1 MSGVRSRARSRVE
14 RSAVFRVTAAT
25 RGALLLALLGF
36 ALPPGA
42 SSAPTRQALDALP
55 LRLEANQGQAPAA
68 ADFLA
73 RGPGWV
79 AALAAGEATFRLD
92 GSLGGQTE
100 AAAGAVVRMAFVGA
114 GPSVARGEELL
125 PTRTTYLLGRDPA
138 AWIRDVPSYA
148 RVVYE
153 DVYPGIDV
161 AWRGRGGALEYD
173 FELAPGADP
182 RRIRLAFSGA
192 GAHFV
197 DADGSLVLRT
207 PAGDLRLLPP
217 ECHQE
222 ESGERRAVHAAYAL
236 REGGEVGFTLANY
249 DPSRPLVID
258 PVVRYATWLG
268 GMDDDLG
275 HEIAVDAAGAAY
287 VVGQTLSTDFPAT
300 GVLGGDVANG
310 HVLYVAKL
318 NPAGSALEYATFVGG
333 TNAFNVTFDQLG
345 IAVDATGSVYVTGK
359 TRAPDLPVLH
369 AVQPQL
375 AGAHDAF
382 VAKLAPDGASLVYAT
397 YLGGSSEDF
406 PRSLTLDAEGNLYV
420 VGQTRSSNFPTA
432 HPLQAQNAGGFD
444 AFVAKLAPSGSS
456 LVYSTYFGGSGSGDP
471 RFGDFGYD
479 IDVDARGAATITG
492 LTDSTDLPLAGALQP
507 AFGGG
512 PHDAYVA
519 RLAPDGGALEY
530 ATYLGGS
537 RNEEGLGIAVHS
549 DGSTL
554 VSGWTSSPDFP
565 VEGALQPGLAG
576 STDAFVVKL
585 LSDGSALAYATYLG
599 GSARDFSFDLDVA
612 ADGTAYVAGV
622 TESSNLPSVDPVQPA
637 RAGGSDAFVAEISA
651 DGASLLFSSYLGGSG
666 EESVSVS
673 GFGVTLDGSGG
684 AYLAGSTTSSDFPV
698 VAPIQ
703 PAAGGQA
710 DAYVVKLSHGPE
722 VRVRVQNTDPPL
734 IRVTLGNGSAQTRK
748 VELKYWL
755 QLEGTVTSLFAPI
768 QLVNL
773 APGAI
778 LELGARSLPPVAEL
792 PGTVVGARLLDPVT
806 GAVLSE
812 SLCSRAPC
820 N

>member
-1 MSGVRSRARSRVE
+1 MFRAQ
-14 RSAVFRVTAAT
+14 AAT
-25 RGALLLALLGF
+25 HGALLLALLGF

-42 SSAPTRQALDALP
+42 SAKPTRHALDALP

-73 RGPGWV
+73 RGPGWI

-92 GSLGGQTE
+92 GSRGGPTE

-125 PTRTTYLLGRDPA
+125 PARTHYLLGKDPA

-148 RVVYE
+148 RVVYD

-161 AWRGRGGALEYD
+161 AWRGRDGALEYD
-173 FELAPGADP
+173 FELAPGADS

-197 DADGSLVLRT
+197 AADGSLVLRT
-207 PAGDLRLLPP
+207 PAGDLRLLAPD
-217 ECHQE
+217 CYQE

-236 REGGEVGFTLANY
+236 REGGEVGFMLAKH
-249 DPSRPLVID
+249 DPSRGLVID

-268 GMDDDLG
+268 GANDDLG
-275 HEIAVDAAGAAY
+275 HEIAVDATGAAY
-287 VVGQTLSTDFPAT
+287 VVGQTLSPDFPAT
-300 GVLGGDVANG
+300 DVLGGSVANG

-318 NPAGSALEYATFVGG
+318 NAAGSALEYATFVGG

-345 IAVDATGSVYVTGK
+345 IAVDGAGSAHVTGK

-369 AVQPQL
+369 AVQPKL
-375 AGAHDAF
+375 AGAYDAF
-382 VAKLAPDGASLVYAT
+382 LAKLAPDGASLVYAS
-397 YLGGSSEDF
+397 YLGGSSDDF
-406 PRSLTLDAEGNLYV
+406 PRSLALDAEGSLYV
-420 VGQTRSSNFPTA
+420 VGVTRSSNFPTMN
-432 HPLQAQNAGGFD
+432 PFQPQYAGRYD
-444 AFVAKLAPSGSS
+444 AFVTKFAPSGSS

-479 IDVDARGAATITG
+479 IGIDARGAATITG
-492 LTDSTDLPLAGALQP
+492 LTDSVDLPLAGAFQA

-512 PHDAYVA
+512 GHDAYVA
-519 RLAPDGGALEY
+519 RLAPDGGSLEY

-537 RNEEGLGIAVHS
+537 RNEEGLGIAVHA
-549 DGSTL
+549 DGSAL
-554 VSGWTSSPDFP
+554 VSGWTTSVDFP
-565 VEGALQPGLAG
+565 VQGALQPALAG
-576 STDAFVVKL
+576 SSDVFVAKL
-585 LSDGSALAYATYLG
+585 LPDGSALAYATYLG
-599 GSARDFSFDLDVA
+599 GSARDFSFDLAVD
-612 ADGTAYVAGV
+612 ADGTAHVAGV
-622 TESSNLPSVDPVQPA
+622 TESSNLPTVDPFQPA
-637 RAGGSDAFVAEISA
+637 RAGASDAFVAEISP
-651 DGASLLFSSYLGGSG
+651 DGAALLFASYLGGSG
-666 EESVSVS
+666 EENVAVTS
-673 GFGVTLDGSGG
+673 FGIALDGSGG

-698 VAPIQ
+698 VAPLQ

-722 VRVRVQNTDPPL
+722 VRVRVEDAAPAAPQ
-734 IRVTLGNGSAQTRK
+734 IRITASNGAAQTRQ

-755 QLEGTVTSLFAPI
+755 QLEGGLQPLVAPI
-768 QLVNL
+768 RLVNL
-773 APGAI
+773 APQAS
-778 LELGARSLPPVAEL
+778 LELGALSLPTGAEF